1 MPYKDKQKAREYH
14 KRWCEENKDR
24 IHGYYTNNRIKILL
38 YKKKYWKDNRDEKI
52 LYQRKLMLEK
62 PWRSHYFNA
71 KNRCTN
77 KNNQDYKTY
86 GGRGIKFL
94 LTMDEI
100 KELWIRD
107 RAFSL
112 HRATIDKI
120 DNNGNYEFSNC
131 RFIEQSEN
139 STKGNYESRWR
150 QIKAGLNDRRNTN

>member
-1 MPYKDKQKAREYH
+1 MPYKDPIKVREYAKQWH
-14 KRWCEENKDR
+14 RENKDKAR
-24 IHGYYTNNRIKILL
+24 KYYKKNRVKILL
-38 YKKKYWKDNRDEKI
+38 NKKKYWQDNRDEKI
-52 LYQRKLMLEK
+52 AYQRKLMLEK
-62 PWRSHYFNA
+62 PWRSHYFSA

-100 KELWIRD
+100 KKIWVRD
-107 RAFSL
+107 KAPLL
-112 HRATIDKI
+112 HRATLDKI
-120 DNNGNYEFSNC
+120 NNNGNYEYSNC

-150 QIKAGLNDRRNTN
+150 AIKKGLYESRS